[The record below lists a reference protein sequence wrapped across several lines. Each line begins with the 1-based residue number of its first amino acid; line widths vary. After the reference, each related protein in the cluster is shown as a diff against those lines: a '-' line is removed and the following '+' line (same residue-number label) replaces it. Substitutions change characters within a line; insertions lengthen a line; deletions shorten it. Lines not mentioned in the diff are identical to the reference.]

1 MKQERKNL
9 SKIALFAIILIGIVV
24 GTVGSFTT
32 AVMVKETS
40 GKEFCTQCHTMQPMA
55 DSYLADT
62 HGGNN
67 KEGLTAK
74 CVDCHLPHDSLM
86 GYLVE
91 KAKTGV
97 HDAWAEL
104 TYDKSKIDWQAK
116 RKHAKHFVYDSG
128 CLHCHSNLKEATM
141 GTPKGFIAHKAY
153 FLDKKKRCVECHN
166 NVGHHNLGDYI
177 SQIKIKEKK

>member
-1 MKQERKNL
+1 MKQEKKNL
-9 SKIALFAIILIGIVV
+9 SKMALFTIILIGIVV
-24 GTVGSFTT
+24 GAVGSFTT
-32 AVMVKETS
+32 AVMVEKTS

-55 DSYLADT
+55 NSYMADI
-62 HGGNN
+62 HGGEN

-91 KAKTGV
+91 KAKTGT
-97 HDAWAEL
+97 HDVWAEF
-104 TYDKSKIDWQAK
+104 TYDKSKIDWQEK
-116 RKHAKHFVYDSG
+116 RKHAKHFVFDSG
-128 CLHCHSNLKEATM
+128 CLHCHSNLKDATM

-153 FLDKKKRCVECHN
+153 FLDKNKKCVECHK

-177 SQIKIKEKK
+177 SQIQTKEKK